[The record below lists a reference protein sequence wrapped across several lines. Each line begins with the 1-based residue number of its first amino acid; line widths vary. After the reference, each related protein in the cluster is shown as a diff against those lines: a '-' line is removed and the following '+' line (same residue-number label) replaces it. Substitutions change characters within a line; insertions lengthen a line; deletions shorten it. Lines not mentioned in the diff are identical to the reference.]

1 MRNLHLPG
9 RSPVRAQRGMI
20 STSHPLASQAGLD
33 ILRRGGSAMD
43 AAVAAAAVLAVVEP
57 QATGI
62 GGDCFVLLAGKDQ
75 KVRAFNGSGRS
86 PKAATLDWYL
96 QQGLDAIPGRGAH
109 SVTVPGAIDA
119 WCQLLDEHGVLAR
132 EEVFKDAI
140 FFAREGYV
148 VADRVAG
155 DWAQNEP
162 WLKEIDNARRVFLPE
177 GRAPKAGE
185 IHRQPE
191 LANTLEAIAKFGRDA
206 FYTGAIAED
215 MAEALQ
221 AGGGLHTLAD
231 FAECRGNYVDPIKG
245 SYRGFDLYQVP
256 PNNQG
261 LTALLMLN
269 TLSHFDLKEL
279 HPESAARLHLE
290 VEASRLAYRERD
302 LRLADQASMNTSVE
316 QLLAPEVGE
325 KMARGIN
332 LKATGELPDSV
343 LDHSDTVYLC
353 VVDENRNVVSFINS
367 IYNEFGSGVVAPKSG
382 VLLQNRGKSFRLSP
396 EHPNVIAPTKRP
408 MHTIMP
414 GMLCKDGQ
422 VIAPLGVMGGD
433 YQPVGQVHVL
443 TNIIDY
449 GMDAQEA
456 IDAPRVFF
464 ENGVVQVEA
473 GVSADTRLG
482 LEALGHKLVDSPSY
496 KPLGGGQIILID
508 PQTGTLTAGSD
519 PRKDGSAIGY

>member
-20 STSHPLASQAGLD
+20 STSHPLATQTGMD

-43 AAVAAAAVLAVVEP
+43 AAVGAAAVLAVVEP

-75 KVRAFNGSGRS
+75 KVRAFNGSGRA
-86 PKAATLDWYL
+86 PKAATLAWYL
-96 QQGLDAIPGRGAH
+96 ANGFTAMPARGAH

-119 WCQLLDEHGVLAR
+119 WCQLLDEHGVLTR

-140 FFAREGYV
+140 FYAREGYV

-155 DWAQNEP
+155 DWAQNVS
-162 WLKEIDNARRVFLPE
+162 WLKEIDNACKVFLPQ

-185 IHRQPE
+185 IHRQPA
-191 LANTLEAIAKFGRDA
+191 LANTLEAIAKVGREA
-206 FYTGAIAED
+206 FYQGPIAED
-215 MAEALQ
+215 MVKVLN
-221 AGGGLHTLAD
+221 AGGGLHTLED
-231 FAECRGNYVDPIKG
+231 FAECRGNYVEPIKG
-245 SYRGFDLYQVP
+245 IYKGYELYQVP

-269 TLSHFDLKEL
+269 TLSHFDLAA
-279 HPESAARLHLE
+279 HAPNSAARLHLE
-290 VEASRLAYRERD
+290 IEASRLAYRERD
-302 LRLADQASMNTSVE
+302 LRLADIGSMRVSVE
-316 QLLAPEVGE
+316 ALLAPEVGA
-325 KMARGIN
+325 KMAQGIN
-332 LKATGELPDSV
+332 LEATGDLPDSV

-353 VVDENRNVVSFINS
+353 VVDEQRNVVSFINS
-367 IYNEFGSGVVAPKSG
+367 IYNEFGSGVVAPNSG
-382 VLLQNRGKSFRLSP
+382 VLLQNRGKSFKLDAN
-396 EHPNVIAPTKRP
+396 HPNVIAPAKRP

-422 VIAPLGVMGGD
+422 VMAPLGVMGGD

-443 TNIIDY
+443 TNLIDF

-464 ENGVVQVEA
+464 ENGQVQVEA
-473 GVSADTRLG
+473 GIDLQTRQALQ
-482 LEALGHKLVDSPSY
+482 ALGHKLVDSPSY
-496 KPLGGGQIILID
+496 KPLGGGQIIVID
-508 PQTGTLTAGSD
+508 PVTGTLTAGSD
-519 PRKDGSAIGY
+519 PRKDGSAMGY